1 MTVGA
6 YSEITILKRNVE
18 MQQEQINHL
27 QKRVSEI
34 IDYRKDPAYLVE
46 SICRLTEEGIN
57 SFAQEAVR
65 KKIATQLEHALHVAQ
80 IEDFNG
86 S

>member
-1 MTVGA
+1 MSVGS
-6 YSEITILKRNVE
+6 YNEITILKRNVA
-18 MQQEQINHL
+18 MQQQQINDL